1 MRQRGE
7 HYGRLYEVDLL
18 RIIAALS
25 VVLYHYTFSG
35 YLGGHSPVEYPA
47 LSPVTR
53 YGYLGVDMF
62 FVISGFVV
70 LLSAWGRRPSDFV
83 ISRIVRLYPAF
94 WVAVIVT
101 TVVSIT
107 LSRGHFRVTVG
118 QFLANLTM
126 FNSVP
131 NIANVDVVY
140 WTLWAELRF
149 YALVFILAAIGIT
162 RTRVL
167 TLLWLWLAA
176 TFAVQS
182 GRLPG
187 AGALDLLVQSQ
198 FSHYFIAGM
207 ALCLVYRF
215 GWSWHIGAILLL
227 CLGNAVFRGVGYA
240 REVGNRYHAEIHAIV
255 VAAVITMIFCVLTL
269 VALRATRGLA
279 RPWFSSVGA
288 LTYPLYL
295 VHAHIGFALFSWLDG
310 TVNRTLLLP
319 AMILWMGLLAVAINR
334 LVERPFAPVLRRA
347 LVNTRQRFGRRTRT
361 VPSQMMPRP
370 LAMKSGHE

>member
-1 MRQRGE
+1 MRRLPD
-7 HYGRLYEVDLL
+7 RLYEIDLL

-47 LSPVTR
+47 LSPITR

-70 LLSAWGRRPSDFV
+70 LLSAWGRKPSDFA

-94 WVAVIVT
+94 WVAVTIT

-107 LSRGHFRVTVG
+107 LSHGHFPITVG
-118 QFLANLTM
+118 QYLANLTM

-149 YALVFILAAIGIT
+149 YALVLVMAAIGIT

-167 TLLWLWLAA
+167 TVLWLWLAA
-176 TFAVQS
+176 TFAVQT
-182 GRLPG
+182 GKLPG
-187 AGALDLLVQSQ
+187 SGAVDLVVQSQ

-207 ALCLVYRF
+207 ALCLVYRS
-215 GWSWHIGAILLL
+215 GWSAQITAILAV
-227 CLGNAVFRGVGYA
+227 CLGNATYRGIGFA
-240 REVGNRYHAEIHAIV
+240 RDVGNRYHAELKPAVVVAVIV
-255 VAAVITMIFCVLTL
+255 VIFLGL
-269 VALRATRGLA
+269 ILIALRTTAGLA
-279 RPWFSSVGA
+279 RPWFAGAGA

-295 VHAHIGFALFSWLDG
+295 VHAHIGFVLFRQLAG
-310 TVNRTLLLP
+310 TVNRTLLL
-319 AMILWMGLLAVAINR
+319 AAVILWMCMLAFAIHVA
-334 LVERPFAPVLRRA
+334 VERPVAPMLNRG
-347 LVNTRQRFGRRTRT
+347 LVNVRQAFTRRTRT
-361 VPSQMMPRP
+361 MPSQMMPRP
-370 LAMKSGHE
+370 PAMKSGHE

>member
-1 MRQRGE
+1 LRR
-7 HYGRLYEVDLL
+7 HADRLYEVDLL

-94 WVAVIVT
+94 WVAVTLT

-107 LSRGHFRVTVG
+107 LSQGHFPVTVR
-118 QFLANLTM
+118 QYLANLTM

-131 NIANVDVVY
+131 NITNVDVVY
-140 WTLWAELRF
+140 WTLWSELRF
-149 YALVFILAAIGIT
+149 YALVFVMALIGIT
-162 RTRVL
+162 RKRIL
-167 TLLWLWLAA
+167 TLLWLWLGA
-176 TFAVQS
+176 TFAVQT
-182 GRLPG
+182 GKLPG
-187 AGALDLLVQSQ
+187 TGALDLLVQSQ

-207 ALCLVYRF
+207 ALCLVYRS
-215 GWSWHIGAILLL
+215 GWSWQITVIMALS
-227 CLGNAVFRGVGYA
+227 LGNATYRGIGFA
-240 REVGNRYHAEIHAIV
+240 HDVGNRYHAELKPAVV
-255 VAAVITMIFCVLTL
+255 VAVIAMIFLVLIL
-269 VALRATRGLA
+269 IALRVTGGLA
-279 RPWFSSVGA
+279 RPWFAAAGA

-295 VHAHIGFALFSWLDG
+295 VHAHIGFVLFRQLG
-310 TVNRTLLLP
+310 GPALLLP
-319 AMILWMGLLAVAINR
+319 VLIAAMCLLAYVIHAA
-334 LVERPFAPVLRRA
+334 VERPVAPMLKRG
-347 LVNTRQRFGRRTRT
+347 LVDLRQRFVRRRTM
-361 VPSQMMPRP
+361 PSQMMPRP
-370 LAMKSGHE
+370 PAMNRGHE